1 MIARSGW
8 RDAQPRITLG
18 AMTDYQRIEKAIHY
32 IEQHFREQPS
42 LGAMARSV
50 HLSPFH
56 FQRLFTRWAGISPKR
71 FQQYLTAT
79 YAKERLRASRSVLD
93 TAWDAGLS
101 GPSRLHDLMVRVE
114 AMSPGEFKIQGQ
126 GMIIEYGIHPSPFG
140 DCLVALSSRGLCG
153 LSFFTGKSAASTV
166 AELQAQWPRARLKRA
181 HHPTLAAAEKIFR
194 AGKGDLKVLLRGT
207 EFQIKVWEALLT
219 IPPGHLISY
228 SGLAE
233 HVGVPGA
240 ARAVGSA
247 VAANIIAYLVPCHR
261 VIRSS
266 GVVGEYRWGAV
277 RKKALIAREAAL
289 ALPLKF

>member
-1 MIARSGW
+1 M
-8 RDAQPRITLG
+8 
-18 AMTDYQRIEKAIHY
+18 
-32 IEQHFREQPS
+32 
-42 LGAMARSV
+42 
-50 HLSPFH
+50 
-56 FQRLFTRWAGISPKR
+56 
-71 FQQYLTAT
+71 
-79 YAKERLRASRSVLD
+79 
-93 TAWDAGLS
+93 
-101 GPSRLHDLMVRVE
+101 
-114 AMSPGEFKIQGQ
+114 
-126 GMIIEYGIHPSPFG
+126 
-140 DCLVALSSRGLCG
+140 
-153 LSFFTGKSAASTV
+153 
-166 AELQAQWPRARLKRA
+166 
-181 HHPTLAAAEKIFR
+181 
-194 AGKGDLKVLLRGT
+194 KVLLRGT

-228 SGLAE
+228 SGLTE